1 MPLLLQAA
9 RAEMDCYPA
18 PALANL
24 SRRGLRRFFHDEFA
38 AAFGSDLARSL
49 AWFNSELG
57 GILLNC
63 RT

>member
-38 AAFGSDLARSL
+38 AAFGSDMARS
-49 AWFNSELG
+49 
-57 GILLNC
+57 
-63 RT
+63 